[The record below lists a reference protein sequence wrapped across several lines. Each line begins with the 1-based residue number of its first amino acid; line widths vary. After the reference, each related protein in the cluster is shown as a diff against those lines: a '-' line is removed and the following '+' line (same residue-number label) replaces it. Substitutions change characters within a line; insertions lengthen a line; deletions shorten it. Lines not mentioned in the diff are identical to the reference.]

1 MIQKITEH
9 YVVLIGLVVVM
20 LALYSCAFSRI
31 WRERK
36 HKAGLIKGHPHR
48 ANAAHSSSAPHSN
61 NAAPHRT

>member
-1 MIQKITEH
+1 MIQKITEN

-36 HKAGLIKGHPHR
+36 NKAGFTKGHPHR
-48 ANAAHSSSAPHSN
+48 ANAAHSS
-61 NAAPHRT
+61 NATQPRTWP

>member
-1 MIQKITEH
+1 MIQKITEN

-48 ANAAHSSSAPHSN
+48 ATAHSS
-61 NAAPHRT
+61 NATPPRSWP